1 MRSRGSCSTLGSV
14 ALGPPDKMGSAL
26 RVLARVGQEGQRVP
40 GWGDGSRWGWTWAA
54 SAVGT
59 GFARPQK
66 MLRGHSFG
74 TTTPTPARARIHTH
88 THPYCDK
95 PVLGLK
101 TPSFPFWVPEVSKR
115 GSWRSSPRKRGGEGA
130 RRFEVASEVSH
141 PVLRSQT
148 GILSLGLR
156 TQW

>member
-26 RVLARVGQEGQRVP
+26 GVLARVGQEGQRVP
-40 GWGDGSRWGWTWAA
+40 GWGDGSRWGWKWAA

-74 TTTPTPARARIHTH
+74 TTTPTPARAYTHTH
-88 THPYCDK
+88 TLIVTSQCWDLRHLPSPSGSRK
-95 PVLGLK
+95 SANGGPGGPRPESAGERGRGVSRSPLK
-101 TPSFPFWVPEVSKR
+101 SPIPCSGARP
-115 GSWRSSPRKRGGEGA
+115 GSSPSG
-130 RRFEVASEVSH
+130 
-141 PVLRSQT
+141 
-148 GILSLGLR
+148 
-156 TQW
+156 